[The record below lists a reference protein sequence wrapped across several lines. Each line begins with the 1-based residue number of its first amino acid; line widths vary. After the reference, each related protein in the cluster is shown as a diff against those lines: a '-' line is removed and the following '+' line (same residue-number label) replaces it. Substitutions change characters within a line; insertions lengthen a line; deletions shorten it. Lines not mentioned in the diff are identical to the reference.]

1 MALVPY
7 PPTSADFLASV
18 TKPETF
24 TGNPTGTPAV
34 PGIPTATIDKVLRQ
48 EADRA
53 VAVALSDRSTPPI
66 LQIDEGFVA
75 EVIAVTA
82 RRLLAFRGWVKGPVD
97 GDAEYVQLA
106 ERADMYFMS
115 CGPGAAGKR
124 ITPQFIDSRDNRVT
138 DGVRISSW
146 TTPEAALRSFDRR
159 AFPGGGR

>member
-24 TGNPTGTPAV
+24 TGNPGGSPPV
-34 PGIPTATIDKVLRQ
+34 PGIPLATIDKVLRQ

-66 LQIDEGFVA
+66 LQIDEGFCA

-82 RRLLAFRGWVKGPVD
+82 RRLLAYRGWIKAGQPVE
-97 GDAEYVQLA
+97 GDSEYVALA
-106 ERADMYFMS
+106 ERADLYFRS
-115 CGPGAAGKR
+115 CGPSAEGKR
-124 ITPQFIDSRDNRVT
+124 ITPQFIDSAQQRVT
-138 DGVRISSW
+138 DGVRVSSW
-146 TTPEAALRSFDRR
+146 RTPDAALRSIGV
-159 AFPGGGR
+159 GGTR

>member
-1 MALVPY
+1 MALVSF

-24 TGNPTGTPAV
+24 IGNSMTVPVV
-34 PGIPTATIDKVLRQ
+34 PGIPLSTIDRVLRQ

-75 EVIAVTA
+75 AVIAVAA
-82 RRLLAFRGWVKGPVD
+82 RALLGFRGWVKAPVE

-106 ERADMYFMS
+106 ERADAYLAS
-115 CGPGAAGKR
+115 CGPDTGQGKR
-124 ITPQFIDSRDNRVT
+124 TTPQFVDSRQNIVT

-146 TTPEAALRSFDRR
+146 RTPEAALRSIGR
-159 AFPGGGR
+159 GGSR